1 MTTRNIRLPL
11 TSVIACCLLSCLYI
25 SHASA
30 DMGRLV
36 LSEQQGDSRISVFT
50 SPDPLRAG
58 PIDISVLLQHS
69 ETGQPID
76 DADVNLRIISGDG
89 RGTIHAVATQAA
101 ATNKLLLAAVLELP
115 SPGSWE
121 VEINYSTHHKP
132 ASQVRFTMQA
142 SPPLPQWFAVW
153 PWFSWPAAVVLL
165 FGAHRWLVARK
176 FRSTTVKRMRRR
188 IAQRD
193 NELVNA

>member
-1 MTTRNIRLPL
+1 MTTRNMRLPL
-11 TSVIACCLLSCLYI
+11 HNVIAGCLLSCLYA

-89 RGTIHAVATQAA
+89 RDTIHAVATQAA
-101 ATNKLLLAAVLELP
+101 ATNKLLRAAVLELP

-121 VEINYSTHHKP
+121 VEINYITDHKP
-132 ASQVRFTMQA
+132 ARQVRFTMQVG
-142 SPPLPQWFAVW
+142 QWFAVW
-153 PWFSWPAAVVLL
+153 PWVSWPAAVVLL
-165 FGAHRWLVARK
+165 FGAHRWLVAR
-176 FRSTTVKRMRRR
+176 RVSLGHRQAHATPNCATR
-188 IAQRD
+188 
-193 NELVNA
+193 